1 MPSSDSIEVAGR
13 SLPVWPEGQDLR
25 ALDEQGVFLRTDFA
39 DHPLY
44 ADDLRA
50 AVEAQLADPAVQS
63 QYSRSLGGTKI
74 YRLETW
80 ESPAARLINARAIET
95 YKRAVKS
102 ATGVIDMAW
111 ANVYGTGDYV
121 VAHSHIRSN
130 ASVVYMLDEGDL
142 DPQDRYS
149 GLFAIID
156 PRFPPCCK
164 VAPGFMTNPFSPKL
178 KGGSMIVFPSSLVHS
193 VFPYGGERP
202 RITFAW
208 NITQEA
214 LEGDTLTL
222 LNQGAADRSDS
233 NTKPQLPSQAVG
245 VQKLD

>member
-1 MPSSDSIEVAGR
+1 MPSSDSIEVAGQEIP
-13 SLPVWPEGQDLR
+13 LWPAGQELR
-25 ALDEQGVFLRTDFA
+25 ALDEKGVFLRTDFA
-39 DHPLY
+39 DHALY

-63 QYSRSLGGTKI
+63 QYSRALGGTKI
-74 YRLETW
+74 YRLENW
-80 ESPAARLINARAIET
+80 ESPAAQLVNARALEA

-102 ATGVIDMAW
+102 ESGVIDMAW

-121 VAHSHIRSN
+121 GPHSHIRSN
-130 ASVVYMLDEGDL
+130 ASVVYMLDEGDT
-142 DPQDRYS
+142 DPEDRYS

-164 VAPGFMTNPFSPKL
+164 VASGYMTNPFSPKL
-178 KGGSMIVFPSSLVHS
+178 KGGSMIVFPSSLVHC
-193 VFPYGGERP
+193 VYPYGGKRQ

-222 LNQGAADRSDS
+222 LNQGTAKQD
-233 NTKPQLPSQAVG
+233 PSGA
-245 VQKLD
+245 